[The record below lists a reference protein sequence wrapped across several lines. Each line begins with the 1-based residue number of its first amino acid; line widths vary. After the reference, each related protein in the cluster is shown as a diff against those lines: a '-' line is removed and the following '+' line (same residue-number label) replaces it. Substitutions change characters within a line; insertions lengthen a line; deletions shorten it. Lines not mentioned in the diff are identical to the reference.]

1 MSRQPI
7 GKGDRVTII
16 LNPAIPKE
24 KLILEYLGKSF
35 NKSSDIK
42 DILYDYFI
50 GNQLSL
56 NDNSIIN
63 QCTIN
68 DKSITNDCTLIDN
81 SLINECVNN
90 DNKIINEIPLDNKTF
105 EINLD
110 YIEDKS
116 IEISRNNDVKAED
129 ATNNALGFMLNM

>member
-7 GKGDRVTII
+7 GKGERVTII

-42 DILYDYFI
+42 DILYTYFI

-68 DKSITNDCTLIDN
+68 DKSITNYCTLNDN
-81 SLINECVNN
+81 SLINECVKN
-90 DNKIINEIPLDNKTF
+90 DNKIPLDNKTF

-110 YIEDKS
+110 DIEDKS

-129 ATNNALGFMLNM
+129 ATNNAFGFMLNM

>member
-7 GKGDRVTII
+7 GKGERVTII

-42 DILYDYFI
+42 DILYTYFI

-68 DKSITNDCTLIDN
+68 DKSITNYCTLNDN
-81 SLINECVNN
+81 SLINECVKNN
-90 DNKIINEIPLDNKTF
+90 NKIPLDNKTF

-110 YIEDKS
+110 DIEDKS

-129 ATNNALGFMLNM
+129 ATNNAFGFMLNM